1 MSVNKHY
8 CQGTQCHER
17 ETQDRFQKSTGMLRG
32 RYARLEYTYDN
43 HDTYYGNIDKIFC
56 SQGCANNWLNE
67 HAEDI
72 INNRPIRFI
81 TERRTSG
88 GYEMKT
94 KTYEGWQGQ
103 THTSKTISKI
113 NSQNS

>member
-17 ETQDRFQKSTGMLRG
+17 QTQDRFQKSTGMLRG

-43 HDTYYGNIDKIFC
+43 ADTYYGNIDKIFC

-72 INNRPIRFI
+72 INQRPINFI

-88 GYEMKT
+88 GYEMKS
-94 KTYEGWQGQ
+94 KTYDHGTFTRTYKEI
-103 THTSKTISKI
+103 TKI

>member
-1 MSVNKHY
+1 MAVNKHY
-8 CQGTQCHER
+8 CQGTNCHTN

-43 HDTYYGNIDKIFC
+43 ADTYYGNFDKIFC

-72 INNRPIRFI
+72 INRRPINFI

-88 GYEMKT
+88 GYEKV
-94 KTYEGWQGQ
+94 KD
-103 THTSKTISKI
+103 THWNSYSIQKI
-113 NSQNS
+113 KQNS

>member
-17 ETQDRFQKSTGMLRG
+17 QTQDRFQKSTGMLRG
-32 RYARLEYTYDN
+32 RYAYFNLDN
-43 HDTYYGNIDKIFC
+43 EPTTLSIFC
-56 SQGCANNWLNE
+56 SQGCANDWLRE
-67 HAEDI
+67 HTQDI

-88 GYEMKT
+88 GYEMTET
-94 KTYEGWQGQ
+94 KHEGWQGQ
-103 THTSKTISKI
+103 ISTYKTISKI

>member
-8 CQGTQCHER
+8 CQGTDCHKR
-17 ETQDRFQKSTGMLRG
+17 TTQDRFQKSTGMLRG
-32 RYARLEYTYDN
+32 RYAYATFNNQSRVNDN
-43 HDTYYGNIDKIFC
+43 FIIFC
-56 SQGCANNWLNE
+56 SQGCMNDWVNE
-67 HAEDI
+67 HTQDI

-94 KTYEGWQGQ
+94 ETYHSGYG
-103 THTSKTISKI
+103 SYKTISKI
-113 NSQNS
+113 NSQNSQE

>member
-1 MSVNKHY
+1 
-8 CQGTQCHER
+8 
-17 ETQDRFQKSTGMLRG
+17 MLRG

-43 HDTYYGNIDKIFC
+43 ADTYYGDMDKIFC

-67 HAEDI
+67 HTEDI

>member
-8 CQGTQCHER
+8 CQGTHCHTNQ
-17 ETQDRFQKSTGMLRG
+17 TQDRFQKSTGMLRG

-43 HDTYYGNIDKIFC
+43 ADTYYGNMDKIFC

-72 INNRPIRFI
+72 INQRPINFI

-94 KTYEGWQGQ
+94 KTYDYGTFTRTYKE
-103 THTSKTISKI
+103 INKI

>member
-1 MSVNKHY
+1 MSDLKL

-17 ETQDRFQKSTGMLRG
+17 QTQDRFQKSTGMLRG
-32 RYARLEYTYDN
+32 RYAYATFTDQRNANDN
-43 HDTYYGNIDKIFC
+43 YLIFC
-56 SQGCANNWLNE
+56 STGCMYDWVNE
-67 HAEDI
+67 HTQDI

-94 KTYEGWQGQ
+94 ERNNWGSY
-103 THTSKTISKI
+103 KTISRI
-113 NSQNS
+113 NSQNSQE

>member
-8 CQGTQCHER
+8 CQGTDCHKR
-17 ETQDRFQKSTGMLRG
+17 TTQDRFQKSTGMLRG
-32 RYARLEYTYDN
+32 RYAYATFNNQSRVNDN
-43 HDTYYGNIDKIFC
+43 FIIFC
-56 SQGCANNWLNE
+56 SQGCANDWLNQ
-67 HAEDI
+67 HTQDI
-72 INNRPIRFI
+72 INHRPINFI

-94 KTYEGWQGQ
+94 ETHGSGYGTYKTV
-103 THTSKTISKI
+103 SKI

>member
-1 MSVNKHY
+1 MAVNKHY
-8 CQGTQCHER
+8 CQGTNCHTN

-43 HDTYYGNIDKIFC
+43 ANTYYGKMDQIFC
-56 SQGCANNWLNE
+56 SQGCANHWLNE

-72 INNRPIRFI
+72 INHRPINFI

-88 GYEMKT
+88 GYEKHT
-94 KTYEGWQGQ
+94 ETYSSGYKS
-103 THTSKTISKI
+103 HIIRKI

>member
-8 CQGTQCHER
+8 CQGTNCHTR

-32 RYARLEYTYDN
+32 RYAYATFTDQRRVNDN
-43 HDTYYGNIDKIFC
+43 WLIFC
-56 SQGCANNWLNE
+56 SNGCMIDWVNE
-67 HAEDI
+67 HTQDI
-72 INNRPIRFI
+72 INNRPINFI
-81 TERRTSG
+81 TKRRTSG

-94 KTYEGWQGQ
+94 ETYSSGYKY
-103 THTSKTISKI
+103 KTINKI

>member
-8 CQGTQCHER
+8 CQGTDCHTR
-17 ETQDRFQKSTGMLRG
+17 TTQDRFQKSTGMLRG
-32 RYARLEYTYDN
+32 RYAYNPLDN
-43 HDTYYGNIDKIFC
+43 EPNTLSIFC
-56 SQGCANNWLNE
+56 SQGCANDWLME
-67 HAEDI
+67 HTEDI

-94 KTYEGWQGQ
+94 ETYGSGYG
-103 THTSKTISKI
+103 TYKTISKI

>member
-17 ETQDRFQKSTGMLRG
+17 QTQDRFQKSTGMLRG
-32 RYARLEYTYDN
+32 RYAYATYTDQRYCNDN
-43 HDTYYGNIDKIFC
+43 FLIFC
-56 SQGCANNWLNE
+56 SNGCMIDWVNE
-67 HAEDI
+67 HTQDI

-94 KTYEGWQGQ
+94 KTYDYDNGYNRTYKEI
-103 THTSKTISKI
+103 TKI

>member
-8 CQGTQCHER
+8 CQGTDCHTR
-17 ETQDRFQKSTGMLRG
+17 TTQDRFQKSTGMLRG
-32 RYARLEYTYDN
+32 RYAYATFTDQRFANDN
-43 HDTYYGNIDKIFC
+43 YLIFC
-56 SQGCANNWLNE
+56 SNGCMIDWVNE
-67 HAEDI
+67 HTQDI

-94 KTYEGWQGQ
+94 ETYEGWQGQ
-103 THTSKTISKI
+103 TNTYKTISRI